1 MDIDEND
8 ILFTNQYINEPYQET
23 VPTKLNN
30 EFRKFYKEQVE
41 KNKRDSTI
49 KIINK
54 LENQV
59 TEDFYDDNLIENTS
73 KFEIQK
79 REGTSK
85 EDQNITRKKREKKTF
100 VSIDSR
106 DRDKLLFFKPSYF
119 KIALGKTFYNVASV
133 KLASLEFPNTNA
145 VINTNNNKIY
155 WRNLE
160 DIENDIIDIKTNT
173 YPVYEVT
180 LRTGSYTITTLQK
193 EITSKLAQV
202 RKNDASSFH
211 YADVTLD
218 YDTDIVN
225 ITFINLKLLEPNAI
239 KTNQNSAIIEVQS
252 IGHGFNAGDIVY
264 FRDVSSVG
272 GLPSSALNSS
282 FEILT
287 STNNSFTFEINTRAS
302 TATPSGGGGTK
313 IRCGKAAPFQLLWG
327 DYQNTVAFNLG
338 YPYRNSADRID
349 EIITYIAP
357 VNLIQVETLVPH
369 NLLNTYEFINQEV
382 TLGNVNIELA
392 GNKKIT
398 KVVSPT
404 VVELLVSSAYNGTTD
419 SSNNPFL
426 RFGTGSN
433 VPINTIKSAFSNLLQ
448 VQTLSNHGY
457 DLSHIDDTVNFFNTT
472 SFPPIDGANT
482 LYAIPNKNTLIV
494 PGRLERNGQVGV
506 PTTQLDPTN
515 FVKCGNL
522 PFNDP
527 LSSVA
532 FKVLE
537 AEIIGTTLL
546 QIRCAPATIEF
557 GGELSRIYNVDDLLS
572 AGNIVNIFNLTT
584 LPRPISKFT
593 IQSIINNNTINIA
606 IDSNTLTYIE
616 LQKNVNGELI
626 TSVGTDL
633 MFLTLP
639 SHGFNKILNYY
650 SASETI
656 TLTISSLELD
666 PTTPNRVIVGYT
678 GGRTLR
684 KGEFLTNFNLSS
696 PYDTTFIGSYEITD
710 VISNSAVVIDSTG
723 SGFTLTNT
731 VNNPGTM
738 EYLDK
743 FIVVDTLLDH
753 NLKTYDSIRIM
764 QTGNLI
770 LDKFHET
777 IRVIDTDSFAIYN
790 SEGDSVPPPSSTN
803 GILGMSNQFFLY
815 NAESLGDIPSTQLN
829 SKPFVPTKI
838 IDNNTLLFK
847 LNEYATHID
856 KGGGINIHINSL
868 KHGFSGTQTNTENN
882 ILYRSISLEG
892 EQYAFLRC
900 PTLGT
905 VISTGVIKDIFAR
918 ISLSESPGA
927 VIFDSF
933 LSNPKLFDEGSLPT
947 LDSLEFSVTLHD
959 GTFYDFNDLD
969 FSFTLEITEYVDYLE
984 NTNLSSRRG
993 VLEHVG

>member
-8 ILFTNQYINEPYQET
+8 ILFTNQYINESYDET
-23 VPTKLNN
+23 VPVKLNN
-30 EFRKFYKEQVE
+30 EFRRFYREQVE

-54 LENQV
+54 LENQI

-79 REGTSK
+79 EQGTSK
-85 EDQNITRKKREKKTF
+85 EDSNNTRKKREKKTF

-106 DRDKLLFFKPSYF
+106 DRDKLLFVKPSYF
-119 KIALGKTFYNVASV
+119 KIGLGKTFYNIASV

-145 VINTNNNKIY
+145 VINTNNNKIF

-160 DIENDIIDIKTNT
+160 DIENDNIDIKTNT

-193 EITSKLAQV
+193 EIATKLSQV
-202 RKNDASSFH
+202 RKSDGTFH

-239 KTNQNSAIIEVQS
+239 KTSQNSAIIEVQS
-252 IGHGFNAGDIVY
+252 IGHGFNVGDIIY

-272 GLPSSALNSS
+272 GLTSSTLNSS
-282 FEILT
+282 FRIIT
-287 STNNSFTFEINTRAS
+287 ATQNSFTFEVNTRAS

-327 DYQNTVAFNLG
+327 DYQHTVAFNLG

-349 EIITYIAP
+349 ETITYIAP

-369 NLLNTYEFINQEV
+369 NLLNTYDFVNQEV
-382 TLGNVNIELA
+382 TLGNVDLELA
-392 GNKKIT
+392 GNKKII

-404 VVELLVSSAYNGTTD
+404 IVELLVSSAYNGLTN
-419 SSNNPFL
+419 SSNSPFL
-426 RFGTGSN
+426 RFGTLN
-433 VPINTIKSAFSNLLQ
+433 PVPINTIRSVPTNLLQ

-457 DLSHIDDTVNFFNTT
+457 DLSHINSTLNFFNTT
-472 SFPPIDGANT
+472 SFPTIDGLNT

-506 PTTQLDPTN
+506 PTEQLDPTN
-515 FVKCGNL
+515 FVICGNL

-532 FKVLE
+532 FNVLD

-546 QIRCAPATIEF
+546 QIRCSPLTINF
-557 GGELSRIYNVDDLLS
+557 GGELKQIYNVDDLLS
-572 AGNIVNIFNLTT
+572 AGDTINIFNLTT
-584 LPRPISKFT
+584 LPRPLTRFT
-593 IQSIINNNTINIA
+593 IQSIINNNTINIT
-606 IDSNTLTYIE
+606 IDSETLTFIE
-616 LQKNVNGELI
+616 LQKNINGELI
-626 TSVGTDL
+626 TTVGTDL

-650 SASETI
+650 SSSETV

-666 PTTPNRVIVGYT
+666 PNTPNRVIVGYT
-678 GGRTLR
+678 SGRTLR
-684 KGEFLTNFNLSS
+684 VNEFLTNFNLSS
-696 PYDTTFIGSYEITD
+696 PYDTTFVGSYRITE
-710 VISNSAVVIDSTG
+710 VLSNSAVVIDSTG
-723 SGFTLTNT
+723 SGFTNTNT

-738 EYLDK
+738 DYLDK

-753 NLKTYDSIRIM
+753 KLQTYDSIRIM
-764 QTGNLI
+764 QTGNTL
-770 LDKFHET
+770 LDKFHKT
-777 IRVIDTDSFAIYN
+777 IRVIDADSFAVYN
-790 SEGDSVPPPSSTN
+790 PFGQTIESSSTN
-803 GILGMSNQFFLY
+803 GGIIGMSDQFFLY
-815 NAESLGDIPSTQLN
+815 NAEPLGDIPSIQLN
-829 SKPFVPTKI
+829 SKPFVPIKI
-838 IDNNTLLFK
+838 IDDNIILFK
-847 LNEYATHID
+847 LNEYATHIE

-868 KHGFSGTQTNTENN
+868 KHGFSGTQTNTENGV
-882 ILYRSISLEG
+882 LFRSISLEG

-900 PTLGT
+900 PVLGT

-933 LSNPKLFDEGSLPT
+933 LSNPKLFDEGSLPS
-947 LDSLEFSVTLHD
+947 LDALEFSVTLHD
-959 GTFYDFNDLD
+959 NSFYDFNDLD
-969 FSFTLEITEYVDYLE
+969 FSFTLEITEHVDYLE

-993 VLEHVG
+993 VLEHI